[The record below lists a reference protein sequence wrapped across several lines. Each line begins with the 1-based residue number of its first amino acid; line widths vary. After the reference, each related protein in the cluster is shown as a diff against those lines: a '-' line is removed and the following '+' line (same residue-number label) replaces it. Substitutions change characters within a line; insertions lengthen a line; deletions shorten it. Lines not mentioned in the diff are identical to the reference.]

1 MATPDDEERTLSEWS
16 RTLAQALQILDLEVD
31 HPRIVEVAERSSRNL
46 TPHAGAV
53 SAFMIG
59 YAAGSVT
66 TDGREEAS
74 AAVEKAV
81 KTVLTVI
88 QKDEETKE
96 EEGWT
101 GTAQ

>member
-1 MATPDDEERTLSEWS
+1 MATTDDEERTLSEWS
-16 RTLAQALQILDLEVD
+16 RTLAQALQVLDLEVD
-31 HPRIVEVAERSSRNL
+31 HPRLVEVAERSSQHL
-46 TPHAGAV
+46 TQHAGAI

-81 KTVLTVI
+81 KTVLTI
-88 QKDEETKE
+88 IRKDEETQE